1 MKSKFLPILS
11 FLIIISCTA
20 KANSG
25 KGECLKKKEI
35 TGSVYN
41 QSSKKPLAN
50 VTVTA
55 YLANK
60 KEKVATSDANGSYSF
75 DELKPGV
82 YKFTFEK
89 NGYKKQVKDKT
100 VIKPDEEVELNI
112 YLEEHTSFDFMPGPG
127 HFIDYE

>member
-1 MKSKFLPILS
+1 MNSKFFSIIS

-20 KANSG
+20 KANTG
-25 KGECLKKKEI
+25 RGENLNKKEI
-35 TGSVYN
+35 VGSVYHQN
-41 QSSKKPLAN
+41 SKKPLAN

-60 KEKVATSDANGSYSF
+60 KEKVATSDANGNYSF
-75 DELKPGV
+75 DELRPGI

-89 NGYKKQVKDKT
+89 NGFKKQVKDRT
-100 VIKPDEEVELNI
+100 IVRADEEMELNI

-127 HFIDYE
+127 HFIDYN